1 MENTPIL
8 QEGSNEPDVS
18 QLLEGGI
25 GFRLSRITRN
35 LRHAWSCRLKPLGV
49 SPPQAAIIRGLSSF
63 SEISLR
69 ELARLLG
76 ADPMNVKRCIDDLE
90 RLQLVKSGK
99 NKGDKRQRVLTLTKT
114 GQALADKINQ
124 LAKVQEQWIRST
136 IPVDDLTS
144 FLDALKSLEV
154 LLAETNSSK
163 IDNSVGQI

>member
-49 SPPQAAIIRGLSSF
+49 SPPQAAIIRGLSGF

-76 ADPMNVKRCIDDLE
+76 ADPMNVKRYIDDLE

-136 IPVDDLTS
+136 IPVDELTS

-154 LLAETNSSK
+154 LLAVANSSK